1 MTAIRE
7 HRYLGNPAGKIDG
20 FDKITGN
27 ARFGADFL
35 LPGMLHGKILRSPYA
50 HAEIRRID
58 VSKASRRPGVMA
70 VVTGADFPNLPRG
83 TLACV
88 GKRSFEMSYVSRVIM
103 AREKVHFHGQ
113 PVAAVAARTLQEA
126 EDALEFIEIEYE
138 PLPVVLD
145 PDEAMKPDA
154 PLLHDDIFTVTEAG
168 LATSPSNVAWH
179 LVHERG
185 DLERGFAAADL
196 VIERSFRTRMVHQ
209 GYIEPEAECALV
221 APDGHITVWAVTQ
234 GIFLHREEISVL
246 FQVPP
251 SRIRVI
257 PMEVGGAFGGKEH
270 ARVSPVCVALSRKCG
285 RPVRIVL
292 TREEVLRATGPGAAT
307 VSTVKIGVK
316 RSGQI
321 TALHSRYAY
330 SGGCYPGAPI
340 NRALWAAT
348 AAYQLPNF
356 KIEGYDVVTNKPKSV
371 PYRAPG
377 GTAATYAIEV
387 TIDEVAQAIDMD
399 PLQLRKLNISRAGDP
414 APTGGTFDAIGFEK
428 IIAAIERHPCW
439 TTPLTGRNRGRGLA
453 FGFWPLGSG
462 QAHCQVTLV
471 SDGSINL
478 TIGSVDL
485 SGTRTGLAQIVAE
498 ELDVSLDQ
506 VRVVMADTDTTG
518 YTDGSTGSRL
528 AHDMGTA
535 VHHACRNLL
544 VELKQRAAMTLQ
556 VPYETIEYGDR
567 RFFARSVPERSVSIA
582 DLALASHKGGSVIV
596 AHGQVTDLQMAPAT
610 AGHVVDV
617 EVDSETGK
625 VNLLRYTS
633 FQDVGFALNPA
644 MVEGQM
650 QGGATQGIG
659 WALSEEY
666 IYDANGIMKNATL
679 LDYRM
684 PTALDVPPL
693 DCEII
698 EVPPSKAA
706 GPYGIRGAG
715 EMGIVLPP
723 AAISNAITRATG
735 VRIAELPMSP
745 ERIFWALKNGSQG
758 VNT

>member
-1 MTAIRE
+1 
-7 HRYLGNPAGKIDG
+7 
-20 FDKITGN
+20 
-27 ARFGADFL
+27 
-35 LPGMLHGKILRSPYA
+35 
-50 HAEIRRID
+50 
-58 VSKASRRPGVMA
+58 
-70 VVTGADFPNLPRG
+70 
-83 TLACV
+83 
-88 GKRSFEMSYVSRVIM
+88 
-103 AREKVHFHGQ
+103 
-113 PVAAVAARTLQEA
+113 
-126 EDALEFIEIEYE
+126 
-138 PLPVVLD
+138 
-145 PDEAMKPDA
+145 
-154 PLLHDDIFTVTEAG
+154 
-168 LATSPSNVAWH
+168 
-179 LVHERG
+179 
-185 DLERGFAAADL
+185 
-196 VIERSFRTRMVHQ
+196 
-209 GYIEPEAECALV
+209 
-221 APDGHITVWAVTQ
+221 
-234 GIFLHREEISVL
+234 
-246 FQVPP
+246 
-251 SRIRVI
+251 
-257 PMEVGGAFGGKEH
+257 MEVGGAFGGKEH

-348 AAYQLPNF
+348 AAYQLLNF

-387 TIDEVAQAIDMD
+387 TMDEVARALDMD

-414 APTGGTFDAIGFEK
+414 TPTGGTFDAIGFEK
-428 IIAAIERHPCW
+428 ILSEIERHPSW
-439 TTPLTGRNRGRGLA
+439 TASLTGANRGRGLA
-453 FGFWPLGSG
+453 LGFWPLGSG
-462 QAHCQVTLV
+462 QAHCQITVV
-471 SDGSINL
+471 SDGSLNL
-478 TIGSVDL
+478 TVGAVDL

-506 VRVVMADTDTTG
+506 VRVVMADTDTVG

-535 VHHACRNLL
+535 VHYACRNLL
-544 VELKQRAAMTLQ
+544 VELKQRAAATLE
-556 VPYETIEYGDR
+556 VPCEMIEYGNK
-567 RFFARSVPERSVSIA
+567 RFFARAVPEKSVSIA

-610 AGHVVDV
+610 AGHVADV
-617 EVDSETGK
+617 EVDPETGK
-625 VNLLRYTS
+625 VKLLRYTS

-666 IYDANGIMKNATL
+666 IYDGAGALKNATL

-698 EVPPSKAA
+698 EVPPAKAA
-706 GPYGIRGAG
+706 GPYGVRGAG

-723 AAISNAITRATG
+723 AAISNAITRAIG
-735 VRIAELPMSP
+735 VRVAELPMTP
-745 ERIFWALKNGSQG
+745 ERIFWALKNGSQDG
-758 VNT
+758 SQNPNT

>member
-1 MTAIRE
+1 MAAVKER
-7 HRYLGNPAGKIDG
+7 RYLGNPAGKVDG
-20 FDKITGN
+20 LDKVTGS
-27 ARFGADFL
+27 AQFGADLL

-50 HAEIRRID
+50 HARIKNI
-58 VSKASRRPGVMA
+58 VLSKAAAQPGVMA
-70 VVTGADFPNLPRG
+70 VVTGADFPSLARG

-88 GKRSFEMSYVSRVIM
+88 GKRTFEMSYLSRVIM

-126 EDALEFIEIEYE
+126 ENALELIDVEYE

-154 PLLHDDIFTVTEAG
+154 PLLHTDVFTVSEAG
-168 LATSPSNVAWH
+168 LAASPSNVAWH

-185 DLERGFAAADL
+185 DLERGFATADV

-221 APDGHITVWAVTQ
+221 GPGGHITVWAVTQ
-234 GIFLHREEISVL
+234 GIFLHREELSVL

-251 SRIRVI
+251 SKVKVI

-270 ARVSPVCVALSRKCG
+270 ARVSPICVALSRKCG

-307 VSTVKIGVK
+307 VSTVKLGVK
-316 RSGQI
+316 RNGQL

-348 AAYQLPNF
+348 AAYQIPNF

-377 GTAATYAIEV
+377 GAAATYAIEAAM
-387 TIDEVAQAIDMD
+387 DEIARALDMD
-399 PLQLRKLNISRAGDP
+399 PLELRRKNISRAGDP
-414 APTGGTFDAIGFEK
+414 APAGGTFDAIGFEK
-428 IIAAIERHPCW
+428 ILTAIERHPCW
-439 TTPLTGRNRGRGLA
+439 TTPLTGKNQGRGLA
-453 FGFWPLGSG
+453 LGFWPLGSG
-462 QAHCQVTLV
+462 QAHCQITLV
-471 SDGSINL
+471 SDGSVNL
-478 TIGSVDL
+478 TVGSVDL
-485 SGTRTGLAQIVAE
+485 SGTRTGFAQIVAE
-498 ELDVSLDQ
+498 ELDVSLDE
-506 VRVVMADTDTTG
+506 VRVVVADTDTIG

-535 VHHACRNLL
+535 VYYACQNLL
-544 VELKQRAAMTLQ
+544 VELKKRAATTLQ
-556 VPYETIEYGDR
+556 VPSDTIEYGGKH
-567 RFFARSVPERSVSIA
+567 FSVRDMPERSVSLG
-582 DLALASHKGGSVIV
+582 DLALASLQGGSVIV
-596 AHGQVTDLQMAPAT
+596 AHGQVTQLQMAPAT

-617 EVDSETGK
+617 GVDPETGK
-625 VNLLRYTS
+625 VKLLRYTS

-666 IYDANGIMKNATL
+666 MYDSSGAMKNATL

-698 EVPPSKAA
+698 EVPASEGA
-706 GPYGIRGAG
+706 GPYGVRGAG
-715 EMGIVLPP
+715 EMGIVIPP
-723 AAISNAITRATG
+723 AAISNAVTRATG
-735 VRIAELPMSP
+735 VRLTELPMTP
-745 ERIFWALKNGSQG
+745 ERVFWALNKGISE
-758 VNT
+758 